1 MHAVDPEARG
11 LGDFCS
17 DAFATVCFVGRC
29 GCIGCESGS
38 SSIGCLGQ
46 LQILGGLNGEFCPP
60 AIPKASDDF
69 VLVQGQGRGMAG
81 VMTRVARP

>member
-60 AIPKASDDF
+60 VIYPKLQMTLYSYKD
-69 VLVQGQGRGMAG
+69 RG
-81 VMTRVARP
+81 VEWRVS